1 MTFLTGLEKKIQEYI
16 WKLKDHEKTKSLQA
30 KNKSSSGGV
39 TVPDFKLYYT
49 IIKTKTAWYC
59 CKNRQAE

>member
-30 KNKSSSGGV
+30 KNKSGSGGV
-39 TVPDFKLYYT
+39 TVPDY
-49 IIKTKTAWYC
+49 
-59 CKNRQAE
+59 